1 MNGVIKNYPLYGI
14 NKIAVVIV
22 GMKIKNIMN
31 KNEQQMYKDISDL
44 TKALTKLIKLIEK
57 HMKYDR

>member
-31 KNEQQMYKDISDL
+31 RNEQQMYKDISDL